1 MKSEPEP
8 LVSII
13 TPVHNG
19 GRYIEECVQSI
30 LSQTYTNLEYFIVS
44 NCSTDAT
51 LSIAKR
57 YEAIDKRIRV
67 YDYSEFVDVIESHN
81 RAFRLISS
89 GSKYCKVVS
98 SDDCLFPECIA
109 RMVALAEAN
118 PTVGIVGSYA
128 LSGGSEGCRVVFDG
142 LPYGR
147 TIVSGRE
154 ACRWHLLGG
163 RYFLGMP
170 TSVMYRSD
178 LIRGT
183 DSFYPN
189 PRQHA
194 DISAFYECLRTSDFG
209 FVHQV
214 LAYERVHQNA
224 LGAKA
229 KPLSSSAASH
239 LLDLRQYGPLYLS
252 DEELSK
258 RVDEFLRIYCE
269 TVAAGIINFKGRDF
283 WRYHNAILK
292 ESDCSLVW
300 LYLGR
305 AFCMKVAD
313 LLLNPKQTLEKILT
327 RRRTGGRATMDKQ
340 RPGDWLSEVNV
351 SRRMGM

>member
-178 LIRGT
+178 LVRGT

-239 LLDLRQYGPLYLS
+239 LPGGQRREPGPPARILEPARPRGADLTLRPLPQ
-252 DEELSK
+252 
-258 RVDEFLRIYCE
+258 RRRHPGARR
-269 TVAAGIINFKGRDF
+269 AAGSARTRRGPAGCGDGHHAAAQCDR
-283 WRYHNAILK
+283 
-292 ESDCSLVW
+292 
-300 LYLGR
+300 GR
-305 AFCMKVAD
+305 A
-313 LLLNPKQTLEKILT
+313 
-327 RRRTGGRATMDKQ
+327 GRSS
-340 RPGDWLSEVNV
+340 RPGPGRLSRAIWS
-351 SRRMGM
+351 SRPALPPCCATG